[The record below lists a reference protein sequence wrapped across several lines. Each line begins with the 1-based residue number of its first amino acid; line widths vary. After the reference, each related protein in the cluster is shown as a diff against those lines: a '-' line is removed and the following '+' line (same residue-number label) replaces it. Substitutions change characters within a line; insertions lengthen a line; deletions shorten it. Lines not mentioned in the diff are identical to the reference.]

1 MKCNNG
7 KNYFPEQEK
16 DGSQTRFSSFWLKNK
31 STQSSRKLTFS
42 KTLALLV
49 DKKTSKMAFGIKS
62 QEI

>member
-1 MKCNNG
+1 MKYNNG

-16 DGSQTRFSSFWLKNK
+16 DGSQTLFSSFWLKNK